1 MTRTFSRYD
10 IKLAA
15 ATGQQVCVKPLSY
28 LGECLS
34 LRVMKTGLNNTV
46 RTFEAINYSYH
57 AYYSVKHRNVKRA
70 RKTPAIYTLQRVPL
84 TKNRWRAPFVFRN

>member
-1 MTRTFSRYD
+1 MKRMFSRYD

-15 ATGQQVCVKPLSY
+15 AIGQQVRVKPVSY
-28 LGECLS
+28 VGECLS
-34 LRVMKTGLNNTV
+34 LWVMKTGLNNTV

-70 RKTPAIYTLQRVPL
+70 RKKSSYIYTSKSATDQE
-84 TKNRWRAPFVFRN
+84 